1 MWFVLRPKV
10 DFNTRQIP
18 IWLASSDVELI
29 EIRSDRHYSEV
40 LAIALEEQKTNPM
53 RGATVDFIEWMFNQG
68 RRSAELGN
76 GSWWLLKYKG
86 EAVATC
92 GLFFSADGKIGRFRE
107 VTTHPNWWQRGFAT
121 FLRGT
126 IAQRCFDNNQAQQVV
141 IVSEPESNA
150 DRIYG
155 KLGFEARSLQVALIA
170 DLAK

>member
-1 MWFVLRPKV
+1 
-10 DFNTRQIP
+10 
-18 IWLASSDVELI
+18 
-29 EIRSDRHYSEV
+29 
-40 LAIALEEQKTNPM
+40 
-53 RGATVDFIEWMFNQG
+53 
-68 RRSAELGN
+68 
-76 GSWWLLKYKG
+76 
-86 EAVATC
+86 
-92 GLFFSADGKIGRFRE
+92 